1 MYVIVRRVGCY
12 SCLLGWVLWCGGL
25 WVDNVWCFDLFGW
38 LVFGGFG
45 GFKLLASLLWL
56 LVAGCFNVMV
66 AGSGVYCD

>member
-1 MYVIVRRVGCY
+1 MLVVIAVCVVGF
-12 SCLLGWVLWCGGL
+12 CGV
-25 WVDNVWCFDLFGW
+25 VDCGFGNVWCFDLFGW